1 MGGQLVDAMP
11 PHLSRTR
18 ADSYVAELLP
28 LLAACK
34 FLEKRAPSIL
44 RCRRLGVSG
53 RPFWLSGVDTTVER
67 VPFGVVLVIAPSN
80 YPLFLAG
87 VQTLQA
93 LAAGNA
99 VVWKPG
105 FGGRAVAEVFASAL
119 AYAGLPSDLLQITGE
134 SAGDGVSAIQ
144 GRPDKIVFTGSAG
157 TGREVLKLAA
167 AHAIPVVAELSGCDA
182 VVVLPSADDNVVL
195 AALSFGMRL
204 NGSCTCM
211 APRRLILVGDGHER
225 LLLGLRERFAG
236 MPGVAI
242 AAATRKRLEVLL
254 GDAEAQGSVVHGDV
268 RSEFVKPILVED
280 GDAGMEIAQA
290 DIFAPVITV
299 LRARD
304 GNVVVEIDR
313 LCPFGLTAAIF
324 GDETL
329 AVLLG
334 KRLNVGTVTINDLIV
349 PTADPRVSFGGRRG
363 SGFGVTRGAEGLLEM
378 TAPKT
383 VAVRRRPAARQYEA
397 TDERHESLFAGVVAL
412 GHAATLRERL
422 RGLQQ
427 AVTAAIKFKEPQAG
441 PRREQ

>member
-1 MGGQLVDAMP
+1 MGSQLVDAMP

-44 RCRRLGVSG
+44 KCRRLGVNG

-105 FGGRAVAEVFASAL
+105 FGGGAVAEVFASAL
-119 AYAGLPSDLLQITGE
+119 AYAGLPPNLLQVTEE
-134 SAGDGVSAIQ
+134 SAAAGVSAIQ
-144 GRPDKIVFTGSAG
+144 ACPDKIIFTGSAES
-157 TGREVLKLAA
+157 RRAVLKAA
-167 AHAIPVVAELSGCDA
+167 AERAIPVVAELSGCDA
-182 VVVLPSADDNVVL
+182 VVVLPSADHNVVL
-195 AALSFGMRL
+195 AALGFGMRL

-236 MPGVAI
+236 ITGVAI

-254 GDAEAQGSVVHGDV
+254 GDAEAQGAVVHGDV

-280 GDAGMEIAQA
+280 GDARMEIAQA
-290 DIFAPVITV
+290 DIFAPVLTA
-299 LRARD
+299 LRAHD
-304 GNVVVEIDR
+304 GDAVVEMDR

-324 GDETL
+324 GDEQS
-329 AVLLG
+329 ARLLG
-334 KRLNVGTVTINDLIV
+334 ARLNVGTATINDLIV

-363 SGFGVTRGAEGLLEM
+363 AEGLLEM
-378 TAPKT
+378 TAPKA

-422 RGLQQ
+422 RGLRE
-427 AVTAAIKFKEPQAG
+427 AVRAAIKFKESQAG
-441 PRREQ
+441 SRREQ